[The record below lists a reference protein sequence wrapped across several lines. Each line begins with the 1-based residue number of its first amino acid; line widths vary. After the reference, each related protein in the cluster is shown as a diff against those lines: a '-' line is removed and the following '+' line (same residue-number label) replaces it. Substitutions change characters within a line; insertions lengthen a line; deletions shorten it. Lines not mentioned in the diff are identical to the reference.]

1 MDEDGKVEF
10 TKPAPGRRGNY
21 TLNPWDLYQAV
32 RHAKVLT
39 VEPVVFLHMF
49 GMYLSLPLFQ
59 QYYLNRY
66 SLDALENTSYPYFNK
81 SHCINKSEVEF
92 YTTAE
97 YVEHHNHS
105 VYATE
110 VLNNST
116 LLYVCRSLAAQVL
129 SIIVTLVLGP
139 LSDRYGRKLV
149 IVYVSVGEV
158 LQGLLGVAIVYFDLD
173 LHWFI
178 LCGAVEGLFGGVSAI
193 LMAAFSYAADI
204 SSGKWRTV
212 RIGLA
217 KSMLYLAG
225 IVARGLGELW
235 FQKLNC
241 NILFPLCLFV
251 ASNFAIIVYT
261 LLFLPESLASEE
273 RRENNANK
281 PQGLRQLARGAS
293 IFLCRAKEYCVWM
306 LWLGLIPHVV
316 MTMIFNAENSI
327 GVFYFRA
334 FNWTPTLIGINQA
347 TAMASHMIS
356 LMVIL
361 PFLVQLKFPDP
372 LISLIGATVN
382 CVFNFF
388 IGIAKHHY
396 QLFISELNLHS

>member
-1 MDEDGKVEF
+1 MEEDGNVQF
-10 TKPAPGRRGNY
+10 IRPTRPTVWQGLWR
-21 TLNPWDLYQAV
+21 TSNPWKLYQRV
-32 RHAKVLT
+32 RLAKVLT

-66 SLDALENTSYPYFNK
+66 SLDALANTTYPYFNE
-81 SHCINKSEVEF
+81 SRCINKSQVDQ
-92 YTTAE
+92 YTNYSDTDD
-97 YVEHHNHS
+97 NS
-105 VYATE
+105 IYATD
-110 VLNNST
+110 VMGNST
-116 LLYVCRSLAAQVL
+116 LLFVFRSIATQ
-129 SIIVTLVLGP
+129 IIAIVVTLILGP

-149 IVYVSVGEV
+149 IIYVSIGEV
-158 LQGLLGVAIVYFDLD
+158 LQGLLGIVIIYFNLD

-178 LCGAVEGLFGGVSAI
+178 LCGAIEGLFGGLSAI
-193 LMAAFSYAADI
+193 LMAAFSYSADI
-204 SSGKWRTV
+204 SSGKWRTL
-212 RIGLA
+212 RIGVA

-241 NILFPLCLFV
+241 EIVSPLYLFV
-251 ASNFAIIVYT
+251 ASNFAIIVYAV
-261 LLFLPESLASEE
+261 LFLPESLTSEE
-273 RRENNANK
+273 RREKNANK
-281 PQGLRQLARGAS
+281 PKGLGQLTRGAS
-293 IFLCRAKEYCVWM
+293 IFLCRVKEYSVWM

-316 MTMIFNAENSI
+316 MTMIMTAENSI

-334 FNWTPTLIGINQA
+334 FNWPPRLIGINQA
-347 TAMASHMIS
+347 SAMASHMIS

-361 PFLVQLKFPDP
+361 PILVALKFPDP

-382 CVFNFF
+382 CVLNFF

-396 QLFISELNLHS
+396 QLFISKWKK